1 MSNLDKLTN
10 KICSLKMLKKKVVKW
25 KQEGKKIVFTNGCF
39 DLVHRGHIEVLAKTA
54 DLGDKLIIGINT
66 DKSIRELKG
75 KNRPIIDEE
84 SRLILLSAL
93 AFVDAIILFND
104 PTPISL
110 ISVLQPDILAKGGDY
125 KIEDIV
131 GSNIVIENGGQV
143 TLVPLTI
150 GFSTTNILD
159 KISKENNE

>member
-1 MSNLDKLTN
+1 MNNLDKLTN
-10 KICSLKMLKKKVVKW
+10 KIYSLKTLKKKVVKW
-25 KQEGKKIVFTNGCF
+25 KREGKKIVFTNGCF

-84 SRLILLSAL
+84 SRSILLSAL
-93 AFVDAIILFND
+93 EFVDAIILFND
-104 PTPISL
+104 PTPINL
-110 ISVLQPDILAKGGDY
+110 ISLLQPDILAKGGDY
-125 KIEDIV
+125 KIEDII
-131 GSNIVIENGGQV
+131 GSNTVIENGGQV
-143 TLVPLTI
+143 RIVPLTI
-150 GFSTTNILD
+150 GFSTTNIVD